1 MFSSQD
7 GDPSPIR
14 VAVVHNS
21 QIHSQLLADG
31 MARDPQ
37 LRAFSACTP
46 AEFLQAAAQDR
57 LDVGV
62 VSSALDEEPGRGF
75 EVLRTLRSSYPHVR
89 TVMLLESSKREMVVE
104 AFRAGAKGVLGKQ
117 ASLAD
122 LCKCIRCV
130 HSGQVWANAKEMLY
144 ALDVLATSPSICAVD
159 HRGMSLLTEREIEV
173 VACLGEGLTNREIGE
188 RLGLSRHTVKNYLF
202 RIFDKIGVSSRMELL
217 HLALRQPAT
226 VRESLRQQDKD
237 NSSGFERCRKAA
249 ENGSPEA
256 RMALAEQYC
265 SKQGQGTS
273 RDYVA
278 AFMWYLLSERSIAN
292 LRQRANSA
300 KAKLARQMTSEE
312 IREAQARAGE
322 WLKEPEE
329 HSSTFP
335 ASGVAMERESTK
347 FSIA

>member
-1 MFSSQD
+1 MFASQD

-46 AEFLQAAAQDR
+46 ADFLQAAAHD
-57 LDVGV
+57 LVDVGV
-62 VSSALDEEPGRGF
+62 ISSGLDEEPGRGF
-75 EVLRTLRSSYPHVR
+75 EVLRTLRSSYPHIR
-89 TVMLLESSKREMVVE
+89 AVMLLESSKREMVVE
-104 AFRAGAKGVLGKQ
+104 AFRAGARGVIGKQ

-144 ALDVLATSPSICAVD
+144 ALDVLATLPSISAVD
-159 HRGMSLLTEREIEV
+159 HRGVSLLTEREIEV

-202 RIFDKIGVSSRMELL
+202 RIFDKIGVSSRIELL
-217 HLALRQPAT
+217 HLALRQPTT

-237 NSSGFERCRKAA
+237 NSSESERCRKAA

-256 RMALAEQYC
+256 QMELAEQYC
-265 SKQGQGTS
+265 NKLGTS
-273 RDYVA
+273 RDHVS

-300 KAKLARQMTSEE
+300 KAKLAHLMTAEE
-312 IREAQARAGE
+312 IREAQARASE
-322 WLKEPEE
+322 WLKEPQER
-329 HSSTFP
+329 SSTFP
-335 ASGVAMERESTK
+335 ARGVVVERESTK
-347 FSIA
+347 FSVA